1 MRELKQL
8 EKEQKRE
15 KADKQLQKK
24 ESEEKQLMK
33 DQIREEQSGRK
44 GEKKK
49 EIDGRRAKEESKTEK
64 EKEKEVN
71 VLSLVHKFTEIQL
84 SDNDDSSESE
94 EDTVCP
100 KCGRMYSDSGG
111 LWVCCDGCN
120 QWFHLRCTNIKK
132 RNIPDFYYCENC
144 VDSI

>member
-1 MRELKQL
+1 MEEKERRKKKLMVGELK
-8 EKEQKRE
+8 R
-15 KADKQLQKK
+15 KA
-24 ESEEKQLMK
+24 
-33 DQIREEQSGRK
+33 
-44 GEKKK
+44 
-49 EIDGRRAKEESKTEK
+49 RRLKK
-64 EKEKEVN
+64 EKEAGNVK
-71 VLSLVHKFTEIQL
+71 VLSLIQL

-120 QWFHLRCTNIKK
+120 QWFHLKCTNIKK